1 MARKGLIR
9 IAGFVVLL
17 FSLAGCLEISTIVS
31 VKPDGTGTVSE
42 QMLMSKSSFGEMF
55 LTDGE
60 KKGQSGQLPGKEAFE
75 KKSLGMGEGVHF
87 VSVRPIVTKTQ
98 AGYEAI
104 YSFRDI
110 NLLQVNSA
118 PDNGVSADSTSGG
131 EQSLKKKKEYVR
143 FFLKEGSPSRLVIV
157 GDQAKKAS
165 LSGSPDA
172 VKPHQ
177 NAQQV
182 KMAIR
187 IMREFLK
194 GMRVFMA
201 VDVNGSILSTNATYR
216 KENRVTLM
224 DVNFDKL
231 LANPRQ
237 FASFAALGS
246 DPSFGEMQ
254 KILKKIPGIKLEM
267 QKEVAVTF
275 Q

>member
-42 QMLMSKSSFGEMF
+42 RMLMSKSAFNEMV

-60 KKGQSGQLPGKEAFE
+60 KKGQSGQLPDKEALE
-75 KKSLGMGEGVHF
+75 KKSLGMGDGVRF
-87 VSVRPIVTKTQ
+87 VSVRPVVTKTQ
-98 AGYEAI
+98 AGYEAL

-110 NLLQVNSA
+110 NLLQVNSG
-118 PDNGVSADSTSGG
+118 PDNGVSADSTSG
-131 EQSLKKKKEYVR
+131 EQSPKKKTQHVR
-143 FFLKEGSPSRLVIV
+143 FSMKKGLPSRLVIMM
-157 GDQAKKAS
+157 DQEKDAS
-165 LSGSPDA
+165 LSGSHA
-172 VKPHQ
+172 AAKPQQ
-177 NAQQV
+177 NPEQL
-182 KMAIR
+182 KMATS
-187 IMREFLK
+187 IMKQFLK

-216 KENRVTLM
+216 KEKRVTLM
-224 DVNFDKL
+224 DVDFDKL
-231 LANPRQ
+231 LANQKQ

-246 DPSFGEMQ
+246 DPSSREMQ
-254 KILKKIPGIKLEM
+254 KIMKKIPGIKLET
-267 QKEVAVTF
+267 QKEVEVSF

>member
-1 MARKGLIR
+1 MVRNGLIR
-9 IAGFVVLL
+9 AAGFVVLL
-17 FSLAGCLEISTIVS
+17 FTLAGCLEISTVVS

-42 QMLMSKSSFGEMF
+42 QMLMSKNSFSEMI
-55 LTDGE
+55 LTDGD

-75 KKSLGMGEGVHF
+75 KKSLGMGDGVHF

-118 PDNGVSADSTSGG
+118 PDSGVSADSTS
-131 EQSLKKKKEYVR
+131 EEHASKRNKQYVRFSLKKD
-143 FFLKEGSPSRLVIV
+143 SPSRLVIV
-157 GDQAKKAS
+157 RDHEKKAS

-172 VKPHQ
+172 AKPQQ
-177 NAQQV
+177 NAEQL
-182 KMAIR
+182 KMATT
-187 IMREFLK
+187 IMKQFLK

-216 KENRVTLM
+216 KEKRITLM
-224 DVNFDKL
+224 DVTFDKL
-231 LANPRQ
+231 LANTKQ

-246 DPSFGEMQ
+246 DPSSEEMQ
-254 KILKKIPGIKLEM
+254 KILKKIPGIKLET
-267 QKEVAVTF
+267 QREVEVSF